1 MKIKAVIFDMDG
13 IILDTETLLEK
24 YWRMAAKEFG
34 FDMSREQALELRSLA
49 GEYASPL
56 LKKHFGE
63 NFDYTA
69 VRSRRKKLMEED
81 IALNGL
87 KKKQGAEEAL
97 EYIKKLGL
105 KRALA
110 TATDIER
117 AENYLK
123 KIGLFDKFDCICCG
137 SMVKHGKPSPDIYIL
152 AAERLEL
159 APEECVAV
167 EDSPNGI
174 TSAYRAGMKPIMV
187 PDLSEPD
194 EELKKLLYK
203 KCDSLTELPAV
214 IDELVTDE

>member
-24 YWRMAAKEFG
+24 YRRAAAKEFG
-34 FDMSREQALELRSLA
+34 FEMSREQALELRSLA

-56 LKKHFGE
+56 LKKYFGE
-63 NFDYTA
+63 GFDYA
-69 VRSRRKKLMEED
+69 VVRNRRKQLMEED
-81 IALNGL
+81 IAQNGL
-87 KKKQGAEEAL
+87 KKKKGAEEAL

-117 AENYLK
+117 AEKYLK
-123 KIGLFDKFDCICCG
+123 KVELYDKFDCVCCG
-137 SMVKHGKPSPDIYIL
+137 PMVKHGKPSPDIYLL
-152 AAERLEL
+152 AAEKLGL
-159 APEECVAV
+159 SPEECAAV

-203 KCDSLTELPAV
+203 KCGSLLELPAALE
-214 IDELVTDE
+214 ELV

>member
-24 YWRMAAKEFG
+24 YWRIAAKDFG

-56 LKKHFGE
+56 LKKYFGDG
-63 NFDYTA
+63 FDYTA
-69 VRSRRKKLMEED
+69 VRSRRKQLMEED
-81 IALNGL
+81 ISKNGL
-87 KKKQGAEEAL
+87 KKKKGVDEAL

-117 AENYLK
+117 AEKYLK
-123 KIGLFDKFDCICCG
+123 TVELFDKFDCVCCG
-137 SMVKHGKPSPDIYIL
+137 PMVEHGKPSPDIYLL
-152 AAERLEL
+152 AAEKLGL
-159 APEECVAV
+159 APEECAAV

-187 PDLSEPD
+187 PDLSEPG

-203 KCDSLTELPAV
+203 RCSSLFELPAV
-214 IDELVTDE
+214 LDGLV